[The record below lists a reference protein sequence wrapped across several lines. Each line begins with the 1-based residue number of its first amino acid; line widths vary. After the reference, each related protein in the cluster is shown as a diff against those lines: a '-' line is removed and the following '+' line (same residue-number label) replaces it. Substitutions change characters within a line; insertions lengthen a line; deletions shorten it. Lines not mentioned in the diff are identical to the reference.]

1 MGILVHPASLSE
13 RANGVGVSRNVLEP
27 VRGDQYYINAQLGE
41 ASVTNP
47 APAVST
53 EQLIYQ
59 WYRRPPVLYQSE
71 SSLLG
76 ALPEPPLTVLSEVE
90 VVRVSCA
97 LQAVH
102 DHFRPLLDSANQ
114 NPWFAMEIEFK
125 LMGPERQLLV
135 KQARPHSFGDA
146 EIIRDCREF

>member
-1 MGILVHPASLSE
+1 
-13 RANGVGVSRNVLEP
+13 
-27 VRGDQYYINAQLGE
+27 
-41 ASVTNP
+41 
-47 APAVST
+47 
-53 EQLIYQ
+53 
-59 WYRRPPVLYQSE
+59 VLYQSE

-76 ALPEPPLTVLSEVE
+76 ALPEAPTTVLSSVE

-102 DHFRPLLDSANQ
+102 DHFRPLIDPENQ

-125 LMGPERQLLV
+125 LMGPERRLLL